1 MKPGSARSS
10 IACGLSSLIASVS
23 LTGCAGAP
31 AINRPM
37 LTQDLNAF
45 QIDCSRRDEQIRLLL
60 AQLST
65 DDDRLLSWWT
75 NYVRPWEYYTGD
87 ADYDLRRSI
96 AGRQTN
102 WHIQQNLY
110 HIKKFCG

>member
-1 MKPGSARSS
+1 MKPGSVQSR
-10 IACGLSSLIASVS
+10 IACGLSALIASVS
-23 LTGCAGAP
+23 MIGCAGVP

-37 LTQDLNAF
+37 YTEDLNGF
-45 QIDCSRRDEQIRLLL
+45 YIDCNRRDEQIRLLL

-65 DDDRLLSWWT
+65 DDDRLLAWWT
-75 NYVRPWEYYTGD
+75 NYLQPWQAYTGD
-87 ADYDLRRSI
+87 ADYTLRGSI

-102 WHIQQNLY
+102 WQIQQNLY